1 MASWFVFSGGNA
13 GDGGVICSGN
23 GSILC
28 GFPAGAVKKRERELV
43 ATCIVVV
50 QSV

>member
-1 MASWFVFSGGNA
+1 MASWFVISGGNA

-43 ATCIVVV
+43 ATCNVVV